1 MGVSV
6 TAVGGDRWAAG
17 VTVVGFDGDDTL
29 WHSEDAFARAQERL
43 VDLLAAH
50 ATGEDV
56 LARLQVVERRNLELF
71 GYGIKGF
78 TLSMIETAI
87 EVSDGS
93 VPVADIERILATG
106 RDMLA
111 RPVELLPGVAETL
124 PLVAGRYRIV
134 LVTKGDLL
142 NQESKIARSGLGDSF
157 ESINILTEKSVDSYS
172 RVLRRLDVAP
182 EQFLMVGNSEA
193 SDAEPVLTLGGW
205 AALVRYPLTSLH
217 ERRAHGRPVIGAPE
231 HAGLHRRAAR
241 PPRNRRQRLELSRRP
256 VARQRPGAVPALGVG
271 RQPIAVARDQHAD
284 DVVNPAR
291 ADRMQGTVPAA
302 APGRQVGGDED
313 ERRDEAA
320 RQHAGAAE
328 SSSRACRCGRAPPES
343 R

>member
-1 MGVSV
+1 MISRMGVSV

-93 VPVADIERILATG
+93 LPVADIERILATG

-111 RPVELLPGVAETL
+111 RPVELLAGVAETL

-217 ERRAHGRPVIGAPE
+217 ELGRTADRSSG
-231 HAGLHRRAAR
+231 
-241 PPRNRRQRLELSRRP
+241 RLSTLGCIDEL
-256 VARQRPGAVPALGVG
+256 PALLG
-271 RQPIAVARDQHAD
+271 IAGNA
-284 DVVNPAR
+284 
-291 ADRMQGTVPAA
+291 
-302 APGRQVGGDED
+302 
-313 ERRDEAA
+313 
-320 RQHAGAAE
+320 
-328 SSSRACRCGRAPPES
+328 SSSAAVQ
-343 R
+343 